1 MNIKKQINKWH
12 HIAEGSSFIVSA
24 MKTENLTNL
33 C

>member
-1 MNIKKQINKWH
+1 MNIKKVNKWH
-12 HIAEGSSFIVSA
+12 HIAEGSSFVVSA